1 MEEIKSLIE
10 LVAKLPT
17 MAIWVIALFWA
28 YKVVVVGSIFG
39 VIRFGIAKLH
49 DYLVQRKT
57 IPPEIKRVEVQALIG
72 GICIGSEVE
81 PLMAQIHRVVGKGI
95 GIQTQFVHRQSVSWL
110 REAIDDKV
118 AKDTAAGK

>member
-1 MEEIKSLIE
+1 M
-10 LVAKLPT
+10 VAKLPS

-28 YKVVVVGSIFG
+28 YKVVVVGSVYG
-39 VIRFGIAKLH
+39 VVRFGIAKAH

-57 IPPEIKRVEVQALIG
+57 IPPEIKRIEVQALVG

-81 PLMAQIHRVVGKGI
+81 PLMAQIHRIVGKGI
-95 GIQTQFVHRQSVSWL
+95 NIKTDYIHGQSVRWL

-118 AKDTAAGK
+118 AKDASSK